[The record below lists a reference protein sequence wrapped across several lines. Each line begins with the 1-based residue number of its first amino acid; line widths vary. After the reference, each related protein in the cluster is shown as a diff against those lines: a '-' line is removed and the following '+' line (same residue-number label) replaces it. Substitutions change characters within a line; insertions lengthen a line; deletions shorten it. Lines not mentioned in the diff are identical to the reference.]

1 MADTGFVQKEKL
13 HDFLNELS
21 KDAVVYAPCLEGDT
35 VIFKA
40 FDSGRTLCL
49 DRPANNPPKLAVFP
63 QSETLFSFKYKKD
76 AEDPRKM
83 SVELEANTD
92 FPRAIIF
99 GARPC
104 DAKGFK
110 IYDRVYIDTNTPDPY
125 YRGRRE
131 KTMIATLCC
140 SAPSPGCFCVAVGG
154 GPAHREGSDV
164 LITQLE
170 KGYFIEPVTEKGK
183 AILNVPRIEDGA
195 PYADEAH
202 KKQLESHDL
211 VRNPFPEDG
220 QPKISMPLFDL
231 DEFWEHVASKC
242 LSCGACT
249 YLCPTCYCF
258 NITDEQSLDNGE
270 RIRSWDGC
278 MFPHFTLEG
287 SGHNP
292 RPTKFKRFKNRVGH
306 KFLYYPEKY
315 NGVVACCGC
324 GRCIRY
330 CPVSVDISEV
340 VSHLRGSQFE
350 FTNEPRESLGTDTN
364 SQEQKQ

>member
-13 HDFLNELS
+13 KDFLNELS
-21 KDAVVYAPCLEGDT
+21 KGAIVYAPCLEGDT
-35 VIFKA
+35 VIFKP
-40 FDSGRTLCL
+40 FDAAATLCL
-49 DRPANNPPKLAVFP
+49 DRPANNPPKLAMLP

-76 AEDPRKM
+76 PEDSRKM

-92 FPRAIIF
+92 FPEAVIF

-104 DAKGFK
+104 DAKGFR

-125 YRGRRE
+125 YKGRRE
-131 KTMIATLCC
+131 KTMIAALCC
-140 SAPSPGCFCVAVGG
+140 ASPSPGCFCVAVGG
-154 GPAHREGSDV
+154 GPAYREDSDV
-164 LITQLE
+164 LITGLE

-183 AILNVPRIEDGA
+183 AILSAPQVEDGS
-195 PYADEAH
+195 PYVEEAH
-202 KKQLESHDL
+202 KKQSESHAL
-211 VRNPFPEDG
+211 VNNPFAEDG
-220 QPKISMPLFDL
+220 QHEISRALFDL
-231 DEFWEHVASKC
+231 DEFWERVVSKC

-306 KFLYYPEKY
+306 KFIYYPEKY
-315 NGVVACCGC
+315 NGAIACCGC
-324 GRCIRY
+324 GRCIRH
-330 CPVSVDISEV
+330 CPVSVDISEI
-340 VSHLRGSQFE
+340 VSYLRGSQFE
-350 FTNEPRESLGTDTN
+350 FANESSENTGVDTN
-364 SQEQKQ
+364 SREQK